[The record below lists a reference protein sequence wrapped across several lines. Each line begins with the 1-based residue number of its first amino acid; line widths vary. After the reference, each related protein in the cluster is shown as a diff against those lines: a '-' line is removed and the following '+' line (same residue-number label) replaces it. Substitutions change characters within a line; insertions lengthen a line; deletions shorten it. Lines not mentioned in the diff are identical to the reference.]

1 MTQSVDE
8 CPDCGARMVER
19 TNRKTGEMF
28 LGCSTYPECSGTG
41 EIQSGIE
48 DDGPPSVRRSRNDS
62 RRWEKE

>member
-19 TNRKTGEMF
+19 TNRKTGESF
-28 LGCSTYPECSGTG
+28 LGCSQYPECTGTR
-41 EIQSGIE
+41 QLASGIA
-48 DDGPPSVRRSRNDS
+48 DDASPSDRMRDRDK